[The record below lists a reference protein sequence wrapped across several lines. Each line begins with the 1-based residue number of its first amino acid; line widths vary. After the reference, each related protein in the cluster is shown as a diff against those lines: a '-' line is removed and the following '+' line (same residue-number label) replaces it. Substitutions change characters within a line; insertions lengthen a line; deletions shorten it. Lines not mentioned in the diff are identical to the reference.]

1 MKMFTKKLSIGLI
14 AVALGSTI
22 VGAASPAMAKGG
34 HGGGWGHRGG
44 GWGHGHG
51 WGHHGGG
58 WSFGY
63 GGYTPTYDYGGCY
76 PKYFSGYD
84 GGIGFK
90 KLCY

>member
-1 MKMFTKKLSIGLI
+1 MSRTKTLVIAFSILTSLAGI
-14 AVALGSTI
+14 
-22 VGAASPAMAKGG
+22 GAAGPAMARGG
-34 HGGGWGHRGG
+34 HGGGHHGSGGYHGG

-51 WGHHGGG
+51 WGYG
-58 WSFGY
+58 FGY